1 MATAEEI
8 EPGTITLLIT
18 EATGA
23 HFRLPASPV
32 DTVGHVGCGGGAERC
47 ERWAAGQLGQQ
58 RAARLVFEN
67 TKLHDDGITLAELKI
82 EVSKVVLGLA
92 PQDPAEGARLR
103 SEAKVA
109 VLRAALDA
117 DVAASG
123 TELQE
128 LPSHMMLCEDHR
140 GYEKHMRYFRFT
152 VGERSRG
159 PSARP
164 VRRSWRSWPS
174 SATPCPRW
182 TMASLERRPWVSPS
196 GPAAAH
202 AAPHSPARLMLP
214 RLAPTP
220 PPSR

>member
-103 SEAKVA
+103 SVAKVA
-109 VLRAALDA
+109 TCSDGVRNGTFDKPFNEWTGVGPFL
-117 DVAASG
+117 AASSCAAGPPWSWDITRPHRSPWCAPG
-123 TELQE
+123 TRK
-128 LPSHMMLCEDHR
+128 HR
-140 GYEKHMRYFRFT
+140 PRPLVPALAGRQ
-152 VGERSRG
+152 
-159 PSARP
+159 SARVP
-164 VRRSWRSWPS
+164 RGEARTQPFRRRVDGLGDRCWR
-174 SATPCPRW
+174 
-182 TMASLERRPWVSPS
+182 RRA
-196 GPAAAH
+196 GH
-202 AAPHSPARLMLP
+202 RAP
-214 RLAPTP
+214 
-220 PPSR
+220 